1 MNKYN
6 KKRNGTIKGIIVILV
21 VKVCLSTHFNWAVI
35 LKCQKRFHNEH
46 FSFFAFDA
54 QTRNL
59 TYKKISAILRWQRYL
74 RQFSNDTAFLQLFT
88 LYAIDYHLDDNWVRT
103 AFRYTIKFEHLWYRG
118 RACMH
123 ACTHRVKCHF
133 TDWFGSL
140 EMHDM
145 NSRIY

>member
-1 MNKYN
+1 M
-6 KKRNGTIKGIIVILV
+6 ILV

-46 FSFFAFDA
+46 SSLFFAFDA
-54 QTRNL
+54 QTRILPYEKN
-59 TYKKISAILRWQRYL
+59 ISDFTVTTISPTIFKWHGF
-74 RQFSNDTAFLQLFT
+74 FSQLFT